1 MRAIFLIA
9 LFFSVNCFAATGTG
23 FIISNDGY
31 IVTSFHVVD
40 KSSKI
45 YAKAKDGKSYQAVL
59 VRSDPNND
67 IAVIKII
74 GNGFKPVSILSSAGI
89 LRGEKVYTMGFPQT
103 VIQGTEPKLTDGIVS
118 SLTGIKDEP
127 SSFQITNPIQPGNS
141 GGPLFTED
149 GFVIGIINSTLSP
162 TATLKITGSLPQNVN
177 FATKSNYLIELL
189 NTVDKTKF
197 KTSTKSKQ
205 QKKLTSIIADIE
217 ESIVFISTSEEQIAK
232 KPTQPLQASNIP
244 QGKPPQANVPSQTS
258 LPSAPQRTVSIV
270 APNVVDNGAVTPVG
284 ISFSPPLRAGDTAYV
299 RINKQ
304 LASKIDVV
312 EGTLNAFNTRF
323 IFNETYTVVEVTCNN
338 CEPQIFR
345 SDVRLIAPL
354 QSSNSSPQPQM
365 RMAGSQGDLK
375 VLVGAL
381 HTTSGFVKLNGS
393 GLKVNVLLTPF
404 TVRDPFYNFKGSIL
418 KGMSCIQF
426 NTASESKGCID
437 ISN

>member
-1 MRAIFLIA
+1 MKKIVLLA
-9 LFFSVNCFAATGTG
+9 LLLSANCFAATGTG
-23 FIISNDGY
+23 FMISNDGY
-31 IVTSFHVVD
+31 LVTSFHVVD

-45 YAKAKDGKSYQAVL
+45 LVKTKDGKSYQAVL
-59 VRSDPNND
+59 IRSDLNND
-67 IAVIKII
+67 IAVLKIN
-74 GNGFKPVSILSSAGI
+74 GNFKPVSIISSSGI

-103 VIQGTEPKLTDGIVS
+103 VIQGTEPKLTDGIIS

-149 GFVIGIINSTLSP
+149 GFVSGIINATLSP

-205 QKKLTSIIADIE
+205 QKKLTSVIADIE
-217 ESIVFISTSEEQIAK
+217 ESIVFISTTEEQIAK
-232 KPTQPLQASNIP
+232 KPSQPLQSSNIP
-244 QGKPPQANVPSQTS
+244 QSKPPQANVPSQNA
-258 LPSAPQRTVSIV
+258 LPPASQRTVSIV
-270 APNVVDNGAVTPVG
+270 APNVVENGAVTPVG

-299 RINKQ
+299 RINRQ
-304 LASKIDVV
+304 LASRIDVV
-312 EGTLNAFNTRF
+312 EGALDVFNTRF

-338 CEPQIFR
+338 CESQIFK
-345 SDVRLIAPL
+345 SDVKLIAPL
-354 QSSNSSPQPQM
+354 QSSNSSPQPQI

-375 VLVGAL
+375 VLVSA
-381 HTTSGFVKLNGS
+381 TNTNSGFVKLNGS

-426 NTASESKGCID
+426 NSASESNGCID